1 MTIHHIIH
9 FDKEH
14 QNDVIC
20 KLDLIINKLNKIMAT
35 QTQFQE
41 ALARVEAATTAGGVA
56 LTAIGARITALEEA
70 IKNAGLP
77 AEVEE
82 QLLGQLSGVGANAEA
97 LAAALTAM
105 GSPTDPIPVPVPDP
119 VPPVE

>member
-9 FDKEH
+9 FDNE
-14 QNDVIC
+14 QQSELRQMLNFIII
-20 KLDLIINKLNKIMAT
+20 KLDKIMANEE
-35 QTQFQE
+35 QFKQ

-56 LTAIGARITALEEA
+56 VTAIAARITALEEA
-70 IKNAGLP
+70 IKNAGLTK
-77 AEVEE
+77 E
-82 QLLGQLSGVGANAEA
+82 QEDALLAQTEGLAGNTEA

-119 VPPVE
+119 VEPV